1 MIFRPLMALLGI
13 QNLPN
18 RAQTLAQ
25 KVVITFVVVQFI
37 WSLSDTFYVLY
48 VIDAVGYGQLGVLLA
63 ISLVLQSILDYPSGT
78 LGDWIGQK
86 WILFGSFLTFGL
98 SYGFLA
104 VSQTF
109 DSLLIVYCL
118 QAIAASQ
125 ESGAIMTYFDN
136 NYKIAANEADPN
148 RQTYKFFMG
157 RWRVIGQVVGSIAF
171 VIGGYFATLYFRQTV
186 FLFQGVAFVI
196 MSFSLLFILNDF
208 PEVVRPKKSIRNYFK
223 LLGEGVKIV
232 FWNKGLF
239 FFVAAICSYA
249 IVWTIWATMILF
261 PLYFGYTGSDDG
273 ASLFRFV
280 VWFIGIPS
288 MFLAA
293 HLGSKLEIKWIPR
306 LYFIFSIMFF
316 PLFMFLTT
324 AFPIEN
330 NQFNPTA
337 IVITI
342 LIFLSTVIFLDIATL
357 LEQRIFLDFIP
368 DENRN
373 SVYSLVPT
381 LARLLSAPTTVL
393 GGIFLME
400 LGIPS
405 TISLLGLIGL
415 ISSTF
420 YLIAIHFLSADRVDP
435 GIPMDESQTI
445 HSC

>member
-25 KVVITFVVVQFI
+25 KVVITFVFVQFI
-37 WSLSDTFYVLY
+37 WSLSDTFYVLF
-48 VIDAVGYGQLGVLLA
+48 VIDTVGYGQLGILLA
-63 ISLVLQSILDYPSGT
+63 ISLILQSILDYPSGT

-86 WILFGSFLTFGL
+86 WILFTSFMTFGL
-98 SYGFLA
+98 SYGLLA

-118 QAIAASQ
+118 QAFAASQ
-125 ESGAIMTYFDN
+125 ESGAIMTWFDN
-136 NYKIAANEADPN
+136 NYKVAANEADPK

-157 RWRVIGQVVGSIAF
+157 RWRVIGNLVGSIAF

-186 FLFQGVAFVI
+186 FFFQGIAFII
-196 MSFSLLFILNDF
+196 MSFSLLFVLNDF
-208 PEVVRPKKSIRNYFK
+208 PEVVRPKKSIKNYFK

-239 FFVAAICSYA
+239 FFVAAICCYG
-249 IVWTIWATMILF
+249 IVWTIWGSMILY
-261 PLYFGYTGSDDG
+261 PLYFGYTGSDSG

-280 VWFIGIPS
+280 VWFIGLPS

-293 HLGSKLEIKWIPR
+293 NLGSKLEIKWIPR
-306 LYFIFSIMFF
+306 LYFIFSILFF
-316 PLFMFLTT
+316 PLFMLLTT

-330 NQFNPTA
+330 NEFNPIA
-337 IVITI
+337 IVLTI
-342 LIFLSTVIFLDIATL
+342 LIFLSTIIFLDVSTL
-357 LEQRIFLDFIP
+357 LEQRIFLDFVP

-381 LARLLSAPTTVL
+381 LSRIISAPASVI
-393 GGIFLME
+393 GGIFLLNE
-400 LGIPS
+400 GVPS
-405 TISLLGLIGL
+405 TLSFLGLIGL
-415 ISSTF
+415 IGSTL
-420 YLIAIHFLSADRVDP
+420 YLIAIHFMPSEGLDQKMA
-435 GIPMDESQTI
+435 IEESQAQ
-445 HSC
+445 